1 MEKKFDF
8 KTFKIYIDK
17 ENGSVDKYAKETL
30 NVDPKLFKEYLIK
43 NYDYE
48 NEGEIK
54 RVIIPC
60 RKEYVEWE
68 EKG

>member
-30 NVDPKLFKEYLIK
+30 NVDKKLFKEYIK
-43 NYDYE
+43 EKYNYSE
-48 NEGEIK
+48 LK
-54 RVIIPC
+54 RC
-60 RKEYVEWE
+60 
-68 EKG
+68 